1 VDRFGVLFIL
11 ALGLVP
17 IPYKLLTITTG
28 MFNFP
33 LWELVVASCVTR
45 SVRFF
50 GVSALVRRFGPTL
63 LPVIE
68 RRLLLATTLVLVAAV
83 VILAAV
89 HLISQH

>member
-1 VDRFGVLFIL
+1 VFFIL

-17 IPYKLLTITTG
+17 IPYKILTITTG

-33 LWELVVASCVTR
+33 LWQLVAASCVTR

-68 RRLLLATTLVLVAAV
+68 RRLLLASTVVVVAVIA
-83 VILAAV
+83 ILAAV
-89 HLISQH
+89 HLLTQR